1 MLFFNGSWSFLH
13 LSSFSLVLTSLTL
26 SWHFSDHH
34 SKNTTVISWLFL
46 HHHTLQQRHRCY
58 FLALPS
64 PPYFAAKTSL
74 LFLNSFHTN
83 KLSNKN
89 TTISLL
95 FSNHY
100 SLQQEHRCYL
110 SALPL
115 TSNFAE
121 KSSLNSHGSFFNIKL
136 CSKNIAAISQLF
148 SYQQTF

>member
-58 FLALPS
+58 FLALPL

-74 LFLNSFHTN
+74 LFLGFSF
-83 KLSNKN
+83 
-89 TTISLL
+89 TTI
-95 FSNHY
+95 
-100 SLQQEHRCYL
+100 
-110 SALPL
+110 
-115 TSNFAE
+115 
-121 KSSLNSHGSFFNIKL
+121 L
-136 CSKNIAAISQLF
+136 CSKNIVAISWLFLHHHTLQQKHRCYFSTPFILTNFRTKTLLSLYFFLTIIVCNKNIVAISQLF
-148 SYQQTF
+148 L